1 MEYINHYDRGNDDDT
16 IRVITVD
23 INQVH
28 DVYIDL
34 GNSMADAG
42 EWHSDDV
49 EHVLYQDHDELFR
62 VLKEFVGVEVG
73 IVDKAVFEKRLRRL
87 MVLDII
93 NKETDWEFDKYF
105 PSISERDWDFYD
117 KIFSLFRN
125 YRKQDEISEEIDHK
139 LWKFVIEANE
149 LEKNSPKTK
158 EEKSKQVIFNE
169 KVAKIF
175 HQIEKEL
182 TKISS
187 LVLPIAWRKNFEMA
201 GGILYD
207 EDGIVIERFHIG
219 WGMVYIDRVTPS
231 VKIETKEDVNKQ
243 AIERLLK
250 TSLHNFSC
258 SPSFWNRGYGHQ
270 LRELDLRE
278 TFRPIDIIDDL
289 DL

>member
-1 MEYINHYDRGNDDDT
+1 MEYVNHYDRGNDDDT
-16 IRVITVD
+16 ISVIVVSID
-23 INQVH
+23 KIH
-28 DVYIDL
+28 DVYTDL
-34 GNSMADAG
+34 GHSMADAG

-49 EHVLYQDHDELFR
+49 EHVLHQDHDELFR
-62 VLKEFVGVEVG
+62 ILKEFIGVEVETA
-73 IVDKAVFEKRLRRL
+73 DKSVFEKRLRRL

-105 PSISERDWDFYD
+105 PDTSDRDWDFYD

-125 YRKQDEISEEIDHK
+125 YREQDEISEEIDHK
-139 LWKFVIEANE
+139 LWKFVIEAAE
-149 LEKNSPKTK
+149 LEKNPPKTK
-158 EEKSKQVIFNE
+158 EEKSKQAIFNE
-169 KVAKIF
+169 KVAEIF

-182 TKISS
+182 MKISG
-187 LVLPIAWRKNFEMA
+187 LVLPAAWRKNFEVA

-207 EDGIVIERFHIG
+207 EDEIVIERFHTG
-219 WGMVYIDRVTPS
+219 WGMVYTDRVSPS
-231 VKIETKEDVNKQ
+231 VKIKIKEDVDKR

-258 SPSFWNRGYGHQ
+258 LPSFWNRGYGEQ

-278 TFRPIDIIDDL
+278 TFRPIDIIDGL